1 MGDLMDTII
10 NIILS
15 EIATL
20 LIILILILLLIL
32 YERLRKIVVVPS
44 VSVAT
49 DKANYP
55 HGETVTIT
63 GVVEENDEP
72 QASADVDIFVK
83 DPNGELVFE
92 VKATT
97 DADGK
102 YTATYDLPSDAVGG
116 TWTVTATALGTT
128 ATTTFTLSRS

>member
-1 MGDLMDTII
+1 MDTII

-32 YERLRKIVVVPS
+32 YERLKKIVVVPS

-63 GVVEENDEP
+63 GVVQENGEP
-72 QASADVDIFVK
+72 QEGATVAISVK
-83 DPNGELVFE
+83 DPSGAEQTALTT
-92 VKATT
+92 TT